1 MSILNNKMDK
11 KHVSFNTESYV
22 YIIPYLTEYI
32 TSNEL
37 WWSLKEQEESKK
49 SVFEEI
55 NRLKRVH
62 PTITLRDALTLLYQP
77 NNIAY
82 NAKNF

>member
-1 MSILNNKMDK
+1 MDK
-11 KHVSFNTESYV
+11 KRVSFNTTKYI
-22 YIIPYLTEYI
+22 YIIPYLTEYS

-37 WWSLKEQEESKK
+37 WWSLKEQTESKK

-77 NNIAY
+77 NNIVY
-82 NAKNF
+82 NAENF